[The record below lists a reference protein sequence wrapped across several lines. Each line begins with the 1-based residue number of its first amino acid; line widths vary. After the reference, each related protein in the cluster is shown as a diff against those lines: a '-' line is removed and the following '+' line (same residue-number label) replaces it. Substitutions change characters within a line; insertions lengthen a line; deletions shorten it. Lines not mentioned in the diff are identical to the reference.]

1 MLRDAFII
9 FRKEVKNVSK
19 DRRAIFSN
27 YLLPFLLMPAMFLG
41 ITYFENLQSSD
52 LQEQVYS
59 IGIVNADGPAFSR
72 LLAETIDFTAPDA
85 PAPVPG
91 SDPADLGSVDIWVV
105 FPEGFAAGDRAAVE
119 IYASSTSTDQRY
131 AAEII
136 RRSVQ
141 QYTRGISDMRL
152 AELGLSM
159 DELESLQ
166 VIAVDTAPVE
176 SQGANFLALFL
187 PYAIIV
193 YLFAGSMS
201 MGIDTTAGE
210 KERGSFSALLVNQIS
225 RSSIALGKILFVVT
239 SSLLNA
245 AMSFAGLLLAFS
257 LSSVLLGGGVFSGT
271 VTLSPLSIVSLLLVL
286 LSGAGLAATV
296 IVMLGS
302 MAGSMKEAQG
312 YIGPIYILVILTGVI
327 TMSMDPASSLS
338 LYAVPVLNLI
348 FSIKAILLSQASIQ
362 ALLITVSVNLLIVIA
377 LTWLT
382 SRIYNSERILG
393 KS

>member
-1 MLRDAFII
+1 LNPR
-9 FRKEVKNVSK
+9 
-19 DRRAIFSN
+19 
-27 YLLPFLLMPAMFLG
+27 
-41 ITYFENLQSSD
+41 
-52 LQEQVYS
+52 
-59 IGIVNADGPAFSR
+59 GP
-72 LLAETIDFTAPDA
+72 T
-85 PAPVPG
+85 
-91 SDPADLGSVDIWVV
+91 
-105 FPEGFAAGDRAAVE
+105 
-119 IYASSTSTDQRY
+119 
-131 AAEII
+131 
-136 RRSVQ
+136 
-141 QYTRGISDMRL
+141 
-152 AELGLSM
+152 
-159 DELESLQ
+159 
-166 VIAVDTAPVE
+166 
-176 SQGANFLALFL
+176 FLALFL

-210 KERGSFSALLVNQIS
+210 KERGSYSALLVNQIS

>member
-176 SQGANFLALFL
+176 SQAANFLALFL

>member
-72 LLAETIDFTAPDA
+72 LLAETIDFTAPEA

-91 SDPADLGSVDIWVV
+91 SDPADLGSDDIWVV
-105 FPEGFAAGDRAAVE
+105 FPKGFAAGDRAAVE